1 MKKNRVNEILMA
13 QSKRRS
19 IIIAYTCAIVL
30 VAVLAVGFMISFIQ
44 KNKAYEVNYK
54 ENSKIDYEVY
64 LKENDFFDSDYLG
77 KDNQYIA
84 SLIEY
89 INARFN
95 YELEMD
101 EDDLNYDYNYRIE
114 ANVNVEELSTNKSL
128 YNKSRVLVDEQ
139 TFNSNKSSTIRI
151 DEQVYIDYN
160 YYNNLI
166 NKFVKVYELDNVEST
181 LTINMYVNILGS
193 CEKFGEDSKNE
204 AVVSMSIPLTT
215 KTVGID
221 IDTRL
226 INNADNVIICEKDD
240 QTKYA
245 ILFFD
250 IILIVILLMLI
261 VKLWNYVVTT
271 RTAEGI
277 YDNELK
283 KILNNYSSYIQKI
296 NNDFDLN
303 GYQVLKVDTF
313 NDMLEIRD
321 TIQQPILMVENKEKT
336 GTYFIIPSNTR
347 ILYFYGL
354 KVSEI
359 KKQLEE
365 DKKED

>member
-19 IIIAYTCAIVL
+19 IIIAYSCIIAL
-30 VAVLAVGFMISFIQ
+30 VAVFAIGFMVTFVQ
-44 KNKAYEVNYK
+44 KNQAYEVEYK
-54 ENSKIDYEVY
+54 ENSKIDYQVY
-64 LKENDFFDSDYLG
+64 LKENDFFDDNYLE

-95 YELEMD
+95 YELQMD
-101 EDDLNYDYNYRIE
+101 EENLDYDYNYRIE
-114 ANVNVEELSTNKSL
+114 AEVNVEEITTNKSL
-128 YNKSRVLVDEQ
+128 YNKSKILVDEQ
-139 TFNSNKSSTIRI
+139 TFSANKSSVIKI

-166 NKFVKVYELDNVEST
+166 NKFVKIYELDNVESS
-181 LTINMYVNILGS
+181 LNINMYVNILGS

-204 AVVSMSIPLTT
+204 AVVSLSIPLTT
-215 KTVGID
+215 RTVGID

-226 INNADNVIICEKDD
+226 INNSNNVIICEKDD
-240 QTKYA
+240 QSKYA
-245 ILFFD
+245 ILFLD
-250 IILIVILLMLI
+250 IILIVALILLI

-296 NNDFDLN
+296 NNDFDLD

-321 TIQQPILMVENKEKT
+321 TIQQPILMAENKEKT
-336 GTYFIIPSNTR
+336 GTYFIIPSNTK

-359 KKQLEE
+359 KKQMEE
-365 DKKED
+365 